1 MTDQQIISD
10 EIKIIAIIP
19 AHMSSVRFPGKILHP
34 FFGHPMIEHVRRRAQ
49 LASLIDDVYVA
60 TCDEIIADTIRDY
73 GGKVIMTGNHHKNG
87 TTRVAEAVKDM
98 DCSHVILLQ
107 GDEPL
112 LKPDHVDAVASD
124 IIVNPDGDAW
134 NATAT
139 LDHQDDMDRH
149 SFVKC
154 AIGHN
159 GQILYCFR
167 RCPSHADFTDRQNYI
182 KKIMGIIAYRKDI
195 LFKLISIP
203 PSFIETTEFIEQMRL
218 LDHGMSMQSV
228 PLDIALPSVNEP
240 NEGNIVIQ
248 YLNNHPDQQAL
259 LKQTFGLDI

>member
-1 MTDQQIISD
+1 MPEQPTNIDKKS
-10 EIKIIAIIP
+10 IIAVIP
-19 AHMSSVRFPGKILHP
+19 AHMLSVRFPGKILHP

-60 TCDEIIADTIRDY
+60 TCDQIIADTIRDY

-87 TTRVAEAVKDM
+87 TTRVAEAVKDI

-112 LKPDHVDAVASD
+112 LKPDHVDAVASA
-124 IIVNPDGDAW
+124 IIADPDGDAW

-139 LDHQDDMDRH
+139 LDHLDDMDRH

-154 AIGHN
+154 AIGHD
-159 GQILYCFR
+159 GRILYCFR

-195 LFKLISIP
+195 LIKLISIP

-240 NEGNIVIQ
+240 NEGDIVIQ
-248 YLNNHPDQQAL
+248 YLNNHPDQQVL
-259 LKQTFGLDI
+259 LKQTFGLDM